1 MSGFFSIRSPII
13 PRFLQALL
21 AILWRSAVLRQ
32 IALFGRSLKLVWSKG
47 IMISAMYV
55 PSLCS
60 LQDVLVIN
68 ARLLHIS
75 LLIKESVVN
84 TVMFHQF
91 SNKQATYIMPRIRSV
106 IFTKS
111 VSLSFHFLLWSMFF
125 IDLAFFVLLKT
136 STKLIHLVTIE
147 SGKGVGH
154 ISYFLEVPWRCFFAY
169 FLSFSRCLNYH
180 LKPCLLQGL
189 VIWDLKMLY
198 PLNFI

>member
-1 MSGFFSIRSPII
+1 MAP
-13 PRFLQALL
+13 
-21 AILWRSAVLRQ
+21 
-32 IALFGRSLKLVWSKG
+32 FGRSLKLVRSKG
-47 IMISAMYV
+47 IITSAMYV

-60 LQDVLVIN
+60 LQDILVIN
-68 ARLLHIS
+68 AGLLHIS

-136 STKLIHLVTIE
+136 STKLTHLATTE
-147 SGKGVGH
+147 SGRAH
-154 ISYFLEVPWRCFFAY
+154 FI
-169 FLSFSRCLNYH
+169 FSRGSM
-180 LKPCLLQGL
+180 KMFFCLLPKFFTMSEL
-189 VIWDLKMLY
+189 SLKTMLTSGSRHVRSEDAI
-198 PLNFI
+198 PAKLCLSEP